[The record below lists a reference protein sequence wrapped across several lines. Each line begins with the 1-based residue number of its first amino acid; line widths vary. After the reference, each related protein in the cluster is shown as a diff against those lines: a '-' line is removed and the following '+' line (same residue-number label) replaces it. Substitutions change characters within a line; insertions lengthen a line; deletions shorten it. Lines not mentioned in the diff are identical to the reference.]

1 MQGLIENLKM
11 SLYGRYVFKNFARE
25 LNIQEDFVDL
35 NFHECGYLFLG
46 TGNTV
51 KAFEENYR
59 MLSEGGADIKLMDK
73 RSLEAL
79 LPSFN
84 FKDIDVGLYSPSD
97 SRIDPYSALLGC
109 KRAAIDLGVEYR
121 KDRVVDINHDH
132 RRVKS
137 VKLES
142 GTFIPVDI
150 IVNAANCWAPDI
162 CKMVGM
168 KVPIEP
174 VRRLTF
180 YFNME
185 KEIEKFPAIRD
196 NNGLS
201 VRPDGAGFI
210 AGKTAVGEKTGFDWE
225 LDYREFELS
234 LIHI

>member
-1 MQGLIENLKM
+1 
-11 SLYGRYVFKNFARE
+11 
-25 LNIQEDFVDL
+25 
-35 NFHECGYLFLG
+35 
-46 TGNTV
+46 
-51 KAFEENYR
+51 
-59 MLSEGGADIKLMDK
+59 MLSEGGADIKLMD
-73 RSLEAL
+73 RISLESL

-84 FKDIDVGLYSPSD
+84 FKDIDVELYSPSD

-121 KDRVVDINHDH
+121 KDRVIDINHDH

-174 VRRLTF
+174 VRRQTF
-180 YFNME
+180 YFE
-185 KEIEKFPAIRD
+185 SSF
-196 NNGLS
+196 L
-201 VRPDGAGFI
+201 VRFASTTKPQREAQKHLLEDGSLNI
-210 AGKTAVGEKTGFDWE
+210 AGVFQ
-225 LDYREFELS
+225 
-234 LIHI
+234 